1 MNLPTIFHVRFRSFH
16 TCSLSLTY
24 FRPSEHFISVMK
36 TTLPVTV
43 TNIRWVFSLWTRTRS
58 GISTTSMSLSATWQK
73 RPPDSTIVWT
83 LRITLLEDHPVTC
96 GELWCPGGLL
106 PPTASW
112 IPNLRYTGA
121 IVVGPTTGRHPQVPP
136 ADPPWSDI
144 TVRVMTAKT
153 CSRRNRPRNS
163 KSVIVWKGWEMDTKF
178 GTKHKDIS
186 SEICLAAATNTNIP
200 VQLRWLFQIQI
211 YQLS

>member
-1 MNLPTIFHVRFRSFH
+1 MIR
-16 TCSLSLTY
+16 
-24 FRPSEHFISVMK
+24 
-36 TTLPVTV
+36 VTV
-43 TNIRWVFSLWTRTRS
+43 DQNSVRKLKCQH
-58 GISTTSMSLSATWQK
+58 ATECQLTGE
-73 RPPDSTIVWT
+73 RPPDTTVVWKVRLT
-83 LRITLLEDHPVTC
+83 LWEEHPVTC

-144 TVRVMTAKT
+144 TVKVMTATT
-153 CSRRNRPRNS
+153 CSRRNRPRSS
-163 KSVIVWKGWEMDTKF
+163 KSVTDWEGWEM
-178 GTKHKDIS
+178 GTKSGTKQKGFIS
-186 SEICLAAATNTNIP
+186 EMYLVAGTNAKIP

-211 YQLS
+211 YRLNFVDILRYSC